1 MVTRGSLEEFDGDFE
16 FSQLTFTS
24 VSITELDENKDELFA
39 FFTKRKKF
47 REKKRKSLA
56 HFGYQICQL
65 FFNWFVSS
73 FRKRFASFSTH
84 FLT

>member
-47 REKKRKSLA
+47 REKEKKITR
-56 HFGYQICQL
+56 
-65 FFNWFVSS
+65 S
-73 FRKRFASFSTH
+73 FRLSNLSIIF
-84 FLT
+84 